1 MHQKSSLTDPVASDQ
16 ARIIEGL
23 DQIVDL
29 PGDFH
34 RFSAISIR
42 GVFLCRQRRRLGGS
56 VPSRRNDNVIT
67 MEIGIII
74 QGYHAAQQNCLISY
88 VDESHVTI
96 KVRRL
101 SR

>member
-56 VPSRRNDNVIT
+56 VEEKRQRNNDGNRNNYSRLPRDT
-67 MEIGIII
+67 TE
-74 QGYHAAQQNCLISY
+74 
-88 VDESHVTI
+88 
-96 KVRRL
+96 L
-101 SR
+101 SD